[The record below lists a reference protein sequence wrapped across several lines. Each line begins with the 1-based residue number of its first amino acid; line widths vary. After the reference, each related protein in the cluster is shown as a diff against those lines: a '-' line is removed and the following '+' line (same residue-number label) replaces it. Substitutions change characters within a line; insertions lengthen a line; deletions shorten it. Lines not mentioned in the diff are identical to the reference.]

1 MIVSVL
7 FLLWEIFFKLMFT
20 CIIHVLVRSVWR
32 EVRPVFRV
40 LQTVTFRDTI
50 IFKSTKHSKDKNP
63 PVLSKRKGSVQ
74 TGRYW
79 KSIPLLVPPGGNL
92 EIGNGIKPHESINQS
107 WSLKVEILINELFT
121 KVIPKLSL
129 IPDSFQ
135 FVYFPLLLVVSFL
148 NTYHVL

>member
-1 MIVSVL
+1 
-7 FLLWEIFFKLMFT
+7 MFT

-79 KSIPLLVPPGGNL
+79 KSIPLLVPPGGN
-92 EIGNGIKPHESINQS
+92 
-107 WSLKVEILINELFT
+107 ELFT

-129 IPDSFQ
+129 MGIETYNLPDSFQ
-135 FVYFPLLLVVSFL
+135 FVAFSFLLVVSFL